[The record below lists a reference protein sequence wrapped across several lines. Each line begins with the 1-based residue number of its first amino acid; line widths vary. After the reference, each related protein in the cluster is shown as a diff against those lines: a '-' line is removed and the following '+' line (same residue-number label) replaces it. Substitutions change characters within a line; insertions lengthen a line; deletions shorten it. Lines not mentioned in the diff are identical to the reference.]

1 MTDSDDM
8 SAINDD
14 FGRRS
19 SKVASSRTKEER
31 ERAGREAISTFERI
45 GREARAAG
53 LTEEMIVEE
62 LYNDVDKES

>member
-14 FGRRS
+14 FRRRS
-19 SKVASSRTKEER
+19 SKVAYSRTKEER
-31 ERAGREAISTFERI
+31 ERAAKEAISVFERI

-53 LTEEMIVEE
+53 LTEEMIAEE
-62 LYNDVDKES
+62 LCNNVDKES